1 MNKKIIM
8 FGVSYI
14 VCLALGFYIGEW
26 YDITYNRNSA
36 NIRFEELEEVA
47 DTAYYNG
54 KDISVSHGFLS
65 PTQFEEGVIPDA
77 ATAAKIAY
85 LYVATVYGESHSV
98 HEQPYQIRLINKQIW
113 TIEGYLSPY
122 ALGGTFYIC
131 IEKNTGKILAM
142 YHDK

>member
-1 MNKKIIM
+1 MNKKFILFSI
-8 FGVSYI
+8 SYI

-26 YDITYNRNSA
+26 YDITRNRNTA

-47 DTAYYNG
+47 DTAYYTG
-54 KDISVSHGFLS
+54 KDVSYSFLS

-85 LYVATVYGESHSV
+85 LYVAAVYGESHSV

-122 ALGGTFYIC
+122 ALGGTFYIS
-131 IEKNTGKILAM
+131 IEKYTGKIWAM
-142 YHDK
+142 SHGK